1 MFNNL
6 IAGNYTISM
15 TDTSGCPG
23 PTTNIQLTRP
33 PLLSN
38 SIMLSPQTNGFDIPC
53 NGGSITVSADSF
65 YTTGTFVPGYPTI
78 PTNFHKYYVNNIL
91 QTQCTTSGCSHGP
104 SNSSSMV
111 LLSLSAGSNTIMT
124 VDKFGCSAS
133 TTVNILEPAPLSI
146 LDIGII
152 NSTPDGTCLCS
163 ITDCRQAII
172 NIIGGVVPYSI
183 SWSDGSTLITSNS
196 HCTGTI
202 LTVTITDANG
212 CVLGPQNITLTP

>member
-1 MFNNL
+1 
-6 IAGNYTISM
+6 M

-38 SIMLSPQTNGFDIPC
+38 SVTLPPTVNGYNIPC
-53 NGGSITVSADSF
+53 VNGSITVSADSF
-65 YTTGTFVPGYPTI
+65 YTTGTYVPGYPTI
-78 PTNFHKYYVNNIL
+78 PTNFHKYYVNDIL
-91 QTQCTTSGCSHGP
+91 QTQCTTSGCSYGP
-104 SNSSSMV
+104 SNSSSLV
-111 LLSLSAGSNTIMT
+111 LLTLSAGSNTIIT

-133 TTVNILEPAPLSI
+133 TTVEISEPTQLSI
-146 LDIGII
+146 QDIGII
-152 NSTPDGTCLCS
+152 DSTPDGTCLCGL
-163 ITDCRQAII
+163 TDCRQAII
-172 NIIGGVVPYSI
+172 NIIGGVGPYSI

-196 HCTGTI
+196 HCVGTV